1 VSRNANLGQE
11 VSSGIR
17 NSAINGRFRSQPA
30 PTWTSSSAIEEL
42 LHHHLQEPE
51 LVSVE
56 NDAKIQSF
64 GMFVVIPEGTRGA
77 LLGDIPYQE
86 NNISRQ
92 VLRLYCYVLTQKCI
106 GADIFYKFIL

>member
-1 VSRNANLGQE
+1 M
-11 VSSGIR
+11 
-17 NSAINGRFRSQPA
+17 
-30 PTWTSSSAIEEL
+30 EEL

-86 NNISRQ
+86 NNILRQ

-106 GADIFYKFIL
+106 GVDIFYKFIL